1 MFARNTNTSID
12 GEENAGTVDL
22 FRVVALYTIHDTR
35 VAHCTVSEREYVITC
50 YYRRYRMFHIV
61 FHSSTISQH
70 RSNAVEVEK
79 YSAENVLRF
88 LQIYYRGFIIFRLT
102 NCVDKCTSQRGSNN
116 SLDSLKGLR
125 YLHRA
130 LIFSNVYRFLY
141 FTSSSLRS
149 AFCCSYHLGYSATN
163 VSGNNEMFLTRFC
176 ILLLFDNYRIISLF
190 FGHLYDID

>member
-1 MFARNTNTSID
+1 
-12 GEENAGTVDL
+12 
-22 FRVVALYTIHDTR
+22 
-35 VAHCTVSEREYVITC
+35 
-50 YYRRYRMFHIV
+50 MFHIV

-88 LQIYYRGFIIFRLT
+88 LQIYYRGFVIFRLT

-116 SLDSLKGLR
+116 SLGSLKGLR
-125 YLHRA
+125 YFHRA

-149 AFCCSYHLGYSATN
+149 AFCSSYHLGYSATN
-163 VSGNNEMFLTRFC
+163 VSGNNEIFLTRFC
-176 ILLLFDNYRIISLF
+176 FHYLIIIVLFLSF
-190 FGHLYDID
+190 FGHLYDI